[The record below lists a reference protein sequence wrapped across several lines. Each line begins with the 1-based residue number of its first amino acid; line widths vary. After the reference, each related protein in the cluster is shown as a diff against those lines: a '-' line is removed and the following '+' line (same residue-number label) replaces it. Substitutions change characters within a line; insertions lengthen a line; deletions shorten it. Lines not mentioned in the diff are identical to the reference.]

1 MSGNRKMNVALG
13 KNNKYGVD
21 GIKSITLKITKVSR
35 KKRQAVISRRIQN
48 TTITVNGNHA
58 T

>member
-21 GIKSITLKITKVSR
+21 GIKR
-35 KKRQAVISRRIQN
+35 E
-48 TTITVNGNHA
+48 GYYEH
-58 T
+58 